1 MHLVGVQ
8 RAEASNYCISMRPID
23 VTPIADK
30 LLNTV
35 YSSVKTIALAR
46 FKVDNS
52 VRVNKF
58 KMIFEKDY
66 TPNWTTEMFKIVKVQ
81 RTNPITYLLENYRGK
96 PVTERFYEYE
106 LHRVANS
113 DVYLIKRYCVKKE
126 VYVKWLGFDHLHNS
140 GYTRK
145 MYYKKK

>member
-1 MHLVGVQ
+1 MDRL
-8 RAEASNYCISMRPID
+8 AIASSRSTTRGSIELLYQYAID

-35 YSSVKTIALAR
+35 YSSVKTVALPR

-58 KMIFEKDY
+58 KMIYEKDY
-66 TPNWTTEMFKIVKVQ
+66 TPNWTTEMFRIVKVQ

-113 DVYLIKRYCVKKE
+113 DVYLIKKI
-126 VYVKWLGFDHLHNS
+126 
-140 GYTRK
+140 
-145 MYYKKK
+145 